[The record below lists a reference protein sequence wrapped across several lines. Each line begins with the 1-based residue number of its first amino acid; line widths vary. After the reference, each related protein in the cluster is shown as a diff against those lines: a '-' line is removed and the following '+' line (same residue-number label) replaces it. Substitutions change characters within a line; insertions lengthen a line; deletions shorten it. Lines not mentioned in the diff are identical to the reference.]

1 MYARSRSLL
10 ALTRFASAIADAPAL
25 SAAGLGGHAKGF
37 PIDMIAIP
45 QCAIPHSGSCWRT
58 FEKDFFAGSN
68 QKE

>member
-10 ALTRFASAIADAPAL
+10 APTRFASAIAEAPAL
-25 SAAGLGGHAKGF
+25 SAAGLGGHPKGF
-37 PIDMIAIP
+37 PIDMIAMP